1 MMTEPNRQYK
11 NNLFTDYFSD
21 KERLIETYNAI
32 AGTNF
37 PKTAHVEFKTLTN
50 TLSRSQNNDIAFML
64 EDRFIILIEH
74 QSTIN
79 DNMPLRLLLYI
90 AEIYKGLMPGDLLYR
105 KKTMQIPTP
114 EFFVIY
120 NGSEKY
126 PDKKVLKLSDAFI
139 VSKHTLSLELEVPVF
154 NVSKGHNAEL
164 LGQSTAL
171 SDYTVFINCVK
182 DRVGQ
187 GDDLEIAIDN
197 AIHYCIENGIMCVY
211 LQTQSAEVK
220 RMISLEWNDD
230 IYREVLLDEGREEGE
245 TQAMLKTARRMKH
258 EKEPYDKI
266 TRYTGLSEEE
276 IEKL

>member
-1 MMTEPNRQYK
+1 MTTEPNRQYK

-32 AGTNF
+32 AGTDF
-37 PKTAHVEFKTLTN
+37 PKTAHVEFKTLKN
-50 TLSRSQNNDIAFML
+50 TLNRTQNNDIAFML

-79 DNMPLRLLLYI
+79 ENMPLRLLIYM

-105 KKTMQIPTP
+105 KKTMRIPTP

-126 PDKKVLKLSDAFI
+126 PDKKVLRLSDAFI
-139 VSKHTLSLELEVPVF
+139 VPKDTPSLELEVSVF

-164 LGQSTAL
+164 LSQSTAL
-171 SDYTVFINCVK
+171 SDYAVFINSVK
-182 DRVGQ
+182 ERVGL
-187 GDDLEIAIDN
+187 GDDLEVAIDK

-211 LQTQSAEVK
+211 LQTQSTEVK
-220 RMISLEWNDD
+220 RMISLEWDDD
-230 IYREVLLDEGREEGE
+230 IYREVLLEEGREEGE
-245 TQAMLKTARRMKH
+245 TQAMQKTARRMKQ
-258 EKEPYDKI
+258 EGLSLEI
-266 TRYTGLSEEE
+266 IERVSGLSEVE